1 MIYQIPN
8 QSTLSALAASKRSI
22 AATEERID
30 RLRRLLAQQQQ
41 EGGLAVDELIV
52 LIRASEASRQA
63 LVDNRIRV
71 LRTILASSRPH

>member
-8 QSTLSALAASKRSI
+8 QSTLFALASSKRSI

-63 LVDNRIRV
+63 LVDNRVRV